1 MKEFEN
7 EHRSL
12 RLSQM
17 LVLLFGGLMVAMD
30 ATGPWL
36 VRFVCFN
43 VVQHSGLW
51 FELPLLLCL
60 YVCSIPA
67 YVTLVDLFR
76 LLGNI
81 QKDQVF
87 VEENVRRMRRVSFC
101 CGVVAVVCLLCSVAW
116 ISLLVVALAAAFMA
130 LLVRV
135 IKNVFV
141 RAIRMK
147 DELDLTI

>member
-17 LVLLFGGLMVAMD
+17 LVLLFGGLVVAMD

-36 VRFVCFN
+36 VRFVCVN
-43 VVQHSGLW
+43 VVQHNGLW
-51 FELPLLLCL
+51 FELPLLICL

-67 YVTLVDLFR
+67 YVTLVNLFR

-101 CGVVAVVCLLCSVAW
+101 CGVVAVACLLCSVAW

>member
-17 LVLLFGGLMVAMD
+17 LVLLFGGLVVAMD

-36 VRFVCFN
+36 VRFVCVN
-43 VVQHSGLW
+43 VVQHSGIW
-51 FELPLLLCL
+51 FELPLLICL

-67 YVTLVDLFR
+67 YVTLVNLFR

-101 CGVVAVVCLLCSVAW
+101 CGVVAVACLLCSVAW

>member
-1 MKEFEN
+1 MKELEN

-12 RLSQM
+12 RLSQI
-17 LVLLFGGLMVAMD
+17 LVVLFGGLVAAMD
-30 ATGPWL
+30 VAGPWL
-36 VRFVCFN
+36 VRFICVN
-43 VVQHSGLW
+43 VARHSGLW
-51 FELPLLLCL
+51 FELPLLVCL

-81 QKDQVF
+81 QRDQVF
-87 VEENVRRMRRVSFC
+87 VEENVMRMRRVSWC
-101 CGVVAVVCLLCSVAW
+101 CAVVAVVCLFCSVAW
-116 ISLLVVALAAAFMA
+116 ISLLVVAMAAAFMA